1 MENNLNIVKSEF
13 KELPNNIE
21 AEQSVIGSI
30 LVTNEIFD
38 EISTIISSINF
49 YDPMHQKI
57 YNAIES
63 LIYKGMLANP
73 ITLKNYFEDEKD
85 DLDVPEYLV
94 KITKFSTSIRQA
106 IEYSKI
112 IYDMFVRRELIKIS
126 EQTIDNAK
134 ITDLDSSGQNIIENS
149 ERLLFDL
156 AEKGSFN
163 SSLIKFDDAMKQ
175 TIEMASAAYKNE
187 GGIVG
192 VPTGLRD
199 LDDKLGGLHQSDLII
214 IAGRPSMGKTS
225 LATNIAFNAAKHI
238 QDNQKKSSV
247 AFFSLEMSSE
257 QLSTRIL
264 SEQARIGSNDI
275 RRGRISDEQ
284 FDQFLETSKNIAELP
299 LFIDETP
306 AISIAAMS
314 NRARRIKRLH
324 GLDMIVV
331 DYIQLMRGTTY
342 NKDGRVQEISQITQG
357 LKAIAKELGVPVVAL
372 SQLSRQVEQRDDHKP
387 QLADLRESG
396 SIEQDADVVMFVY
409 REGYYLQRK
418 EPREAT
424 VEHAE
429 WQAKMNEV
437 AHLAEI
443 IIGKQRHGPIGKVT
457 LEFEKD
463 LQNLKILKLIKFKYK
478 TLMLTSLYENTIL
491 KNPKFIILILFITLI
506 SFGYYSKDFRL
517 DASSETLLIE
527 DDPDLEYLREITN
540 RYGSKEFLVLTYTPN
555 EGMISNTSINNLLSL
570 KYKIQS
576 LDWVHSVITLLDIP
590 LLNNTDAPLQE
601 RLKGFKTLKDEDVDK
616 NRGFK
621 EILESPVFR
630 NFVISESGKTSG
642 IIVNIKQN
650 PILEDIENRS
660 KKEIDEHRDK
670 IKKQNHKNILEI
682 RDVIKSYDDV
692 GKIYLG
698 GIPMIAD
705 DMMTF
710 IKSDIIV
717 FGLGVLLFIIA
728 TLWFVFKK

>member
-1 MENNLNIVKSEF
+1 MENNLSIIKDQF

-30 LVTNEIFD
+30 LVSNEIFD
-38 EISTIISSINF
+38 DISTIISNSNF

-57 YNAIES
+57 FSAIEN

-73 ITLKNYFEDEKD
+73 ITLKNYFENEKD
-85 DLDVPEYLV
+85 DLNVPEYLI

-126 EQTIDNAK
+126 EQTIDSAK
-134 ITDLDSSGQNIIENS
+134 ENDLDKSGQNIIENS

-156 AEKGSFN
+156 AEKGSFS

-225 LATNIAFNAAKHI
+225 LATNISFNAAKHI
-238 QDNQKKSSV
+238 QDSGKKSSI

-264 SEQARIGSNDI
+264 SEQSRIGSNDI

-306 AISIAAMS
+306 ALSIAAMS
-314 NRARRIKRLH
+314 NRARRIKRLY

-331 DYIQLMRGTTY
+331 DYIQLMKGTTN

-357 LKAIAKELGVPVVAL
+357 LKAIAKELGVPVLAL

-387 QLADLRESG
+387 QLSDLRESG

-437 AHLAEI
+437 SNLAEI
-443 IIGKQRHGPIGKVT
+443 IIGKQRHGPTGNIM
-457 LEFEKD
+457 LEFEAMFT
-463 LQNLKILKLIKFKYK
+463 KFKD
-478 TLMLTSLYENTIL
+478 IQ
-491 KNPKFIILILFITLI
+491 
-506 SFGYYSKDFRL
+506 
-517 DASSETLLIE
+517 
-527 DDPDLEYLREITN
+527 
-540 RYGSKEFLVLTYTPN
+540 
-555 EGMISNTSINNLLSL
+555 NN
-570 KYKIQS
+570 
-576 LDWVHSVITLLDIP
+576 
-590 LLNNTDAPLQE
+590 
-601 RLKGFKTLKDEDVDK
+601 
-616 NRGFK
+616 
-621 EILESPVFR
+621 
-630 NFVISESGKTSG
+630 
-642 IIVNIKQN
+642 
-650 PILEDIENRS
+650 
-660 KKEIDEHRDK
+660 
-670 IKKQNHKNILEI
+670 
-682 RDVIKSYDDV
+682 
-692 GKIYLG
+692 
-698 GIPMIAD
+698 
-705 DMMTF
+705 
-710 IKSDIIV
+710 
-717 FGLGVLLFIIA
+717 
-728 TLWFVFKK
+728 

>member
-1 MENNLNIVKSEF
+1 MNNNLSLVKDSF

-21 AEQSVIGSI
+21 AEQAVLGSI
-30 LVTNEIFD
+30 LVSNEIFD
-38 EISTIISSINF
+38 EINTIISNKNF

-57 YNAIES
+57 FEAIEN

-73 ITLKNYFEDEKD
+73 ITLKNYFENEKD
-85 DLDVPEYLV
+85 DLKVPEYLI

-126 EQTIDNAK
+126 EQTIDSAK
-134 ITDLDSSGQNIIENS
+134 INDLETNGQTIIENS
-149 ERLLFDL
+149 EKLLFDL

-187 GGIVG
+187 EGIVG

-199 LDDKLGGLHQSDLII
+199 LDDRLGGLHHSDLII

-225 LATNIAFNAAKHI
+225 LATNIAFNAAKKL
-238 QDNQKKSSV
+238 QDNGKKSTI

-264 SEQARIGSNDI
+264 AEQARIRSNDI
-275 RRGRISDEQ
+275 RRGKISDEQ
-284 FDQFLETSKNIAELP
+284 FDKFLETSKNISELP
-299 LFIDETP
+299 LYIDETP

-314 NRARRIKRLH
+314 NRARRIKRLF

-331 DYIQLMRGTTY
+331 DYIQLMKGSSF

-357 LKAIAKELGVPVVAL
+357 LKAIAKELAIPVLAL

-387 QLADLRESG
+387 QLSDLRESG

-443 IIGKQRHGPIGKVT
+443 IIGKQRHGPVGKVT
-457 LEFEKD
+457 LEFEE
-463 LQNLKILKLIKFKYK
+463 QFTKFKD
-478 TLMLTSLYENTIL
+478 TQ
-491 KNPKFIILILFITLI
+491 
-506 SFGYYSKDFRL
+506 
-517 DASSETLLIE
+517 SS
-527 DDPDLEYLREITN
+527 
-540 RYGSKEFLVLTYTPN
+540 
-555 EGMISNTSINNLLSL
+555 
-570 KYKIQS
+570 
-576 LDWVHSVITLLDIP
+576 
-590 LLNNTDAPLQE
+590 
-601 RLKGFKTLKDEDVDK
+601 
-616 NRGFK
+616 
-621 EILESPVFR
+621 
-630 NFVISESGKTSG
+630 
-642 IIVNIKQN
+642 
-650 PILEDIENRS
+650 
-660 KKEIDEHRDK
+660 
-670 IKKQNHKNILEI
+670 
-682 RDVIKSYDDV
+682 
-692 GKIYLG
+692 
-698 GIPMIAD
+698 
-705 DMMTF
+705 
-710 IKSDIIV
+710 
-717 FGLGVLLFIIA
+717 
-728 TLWFVFKK
+728 

>member
-1 MENNLNIVKSEF
+1 MENNLSIVKNKF
-13 KELPNNIE
+13 IELPNNIE

-38 EISTIISSINF
+38 EISTIISNINF

-94 KITKFSTSIRQA
+94 KITKFSTSVRQA

-126 EQTIDNAK
+126 EQTIDSAK
-134 ITDLDSSGQNIIENS
+134 INDLDTNGQNIIENS

-225 LATNIAFNAAKHI
+225 LATNIAFNAAKHL
-238 QDNQKKSSV
+238 QDNGKKSSI

-264 SEQARIGSNDI
+264 SEQARISSNDI

-324 GLDMIVV
+324 GLEMVVV

-357 LKAIAKELGVPVVAL
+357 LKAIAKELGVPVLAL

-387 QLADLRESG
+387 MLSDLRESG

-409 REGYYLQRK
+409 REGYYLSRK

-437 AHLAEI
+437 AHIAEV
-443 IIGKQRHGPIGKVT
+443 IIGKQRHGPIGKIT
-457 LEFEKD
+457 LEFEERFT
-463 LQNLKILKLIKFKYK
+463 KFKD
-478 TLMLTSLYENTIL
+478 TQ
-491 KNPKFIILILFITLI
+491 
-506 SFGYYSKDFRL
+506 
-517 DASSETLLIE
+517 
-527 DDPDLEYLREITN
+527 
-540 RYGSKEFLVLTYTPN
+540 
-555 EGMISNTSINNLLSL
+555 IN
-570 KYKIQS
+570 
-576 LDWVHSVITLLDIP
+576 
-590 LLNNTDAPLQE
+590 
-601 RLKGFKTLKDEDVDK
+601 
-616 NRGFK
+616 
-621 EILESPVFR
+621 
-630 NFVISESGKTSG
+630 
-642 IIVNIKQN
+642 
-650 PILEDIENRS
+650 
-660 KKEIDEHRDK
+660 
-670 IKKQNHKNILEI
+670 
-682 RDVIKSYDDV
+682 
-692 GKIYLG
+692 
-698 GIPMIAD
+698 
-705 DMMTF
+705 
-710 IKSDIIV
+710 
-717 FGLGVLLFIIA
+717 
-728 TLWFVFKK
+728 

>member
-1 MENNLNIVKSEF
+1 MENNLSIVKDQF

-21 AEQSVIGSI
+21 AEQAVIGSI
-30 LVTNEIFD
+30 LVSNDIFD

-57 YNAIES
+57 FEAIES
-63 LIYKGMLANP
+63 LVYKGMLANP

-85 DLDVPEYLV
+85 DLNVPEYLV
-94 KITKFSTSIRQA
+94 KITKFSTSVRQA
-106 IEYSKI
+106 VEYSKI

-126 EQTIDNAK
+126 EQTIDSAK
-134 ITDLDSSGQNIIENS
+134 LNELDTNGQTIIENS

-163 SSLIKFDDAMKQ
+163 SSLVKFDEAMKQ

-187 GGIVG
+187 EGIVG

-199 LDDKLGGLHQSDLII
+199 LDNKLGGLHQSDLII

-225 LATNIAFNAAKHI
+225 LATNIAFNAAQKL
-238 QDNQKKSSV
+238 QDSGKKSSI

-257 QLSTRIL
+257 QLSTRII
-264 SEQARIGSNDI
+264 SEQARISSNDI

-284 FDQFLETSKNIAELP
+284 FDKFLETSKNIAELP
-299 LFIDETP
+299 LYIDETP

-314 NRARRIKRLH
+314 NRARRIKRLF

-331 DYIQLMRGTTY
+331 DYIQLMRGTTF

-387 QLADLRESG
+387 QLSDLRESG

-437 AHLAEI
+437 AHLAQI
-443 IIGKQRHGPIGKVT
+443 IIGKQRHGPIGNVT
-457 LEFEKD
+457 LEFEERFT
-463 LQNLKILKLIKFKYK
+463 KFKD
-478 TLMLTSLYENTIL
+478 TQ
-491 KNPKFIILILFITLI
+491 
-506 SFGYYSKDFRL
+506 
-517 DASSETLLIE
+517 
-527 DDPDLEYLREITN
+527 
-540 RYGSKEFLVLTYTPN
+540 
-555 EGMISNTSINNLLSL
+555 IN
-570 KYKIQS
+570 
-576 LDWVHSVITLLDIP
+576 
-590 LLNNTDAPLQE
+590 
-601 RLKGFKTLKDEDVDK
+601 
-616 NRGFK
+616 
-621 EILESPVFR
+621 
-630 NFVISESGKTSG
+630 
-642 IIVNIKQN
+642 
-650 PILEDIENRS
+650 
-660 KKEIDEHRDK
+660 
-670 IKKQNHKNILEI
+670 
-682 RDVIKSYDDV
+682 
-692 GKIYLG
+692 
-698 GIPMIAD
+698 
-705 DMMTF
+705 
-710 IKSDIIV
+710 
-717 FGLGVLLFIIA
+717 
-728 TLWFVFKK
+728 

>member
-1 MENNLNIVKSEF
+1 MENTIGIVKEKF

-57 YNAIES
+57 FNAIEN

-73 ITLKNYFEDEKD
+73 ITLKNYFENEKD
-85 DLDVPEYLV
+85 DLNVPEYLV

-112 IYDMFVRRELIKIS
+112 IYDMFVRRELVKIS

-134 ITDLDSSGQNIIENS
+134 INDLDMSGQNIIENS
-149 ERLLFDL
+149 EKLLFDL

-238 QDNQKKSSV
+238 QDNGKKSSI

-284 FDQFLETSKNIAELP
+284 FDQFLETSKNISELP

-324 GLDMIVV
+324 GLEMIVV
-331 DYIQLMRGTTY
+331 DYIQLMKGTSF

-457 LEFEKD
+457 LEFEERFT
-463 LQNLKILKLIKFKYK
+463 KFKD
-478 TLMLTSLYENTIL
+478 TQ
-491 KNPKFIILILFITLI
+491 
-506 SFGYYSKDFRL
+506 
-517 DASSETLLIE
+517 
-527 DDPDLEYLREITN
+527 
-540 RYGSKEFLVLTYTPN
+540 
-555 EGMISNTSINNLLSL
+555 IN
-570 KYKIQS
+570 
-576 LDWVHSVITLLDIP
+576 
-590 LLNNTDAPLQE
+590 
-601 RLKGFKTLKDEDVDK
+601 
-616 NRGFK
+616 
-621 EILESPVFR
+621 
-630 NFVISESGKTSG
+630 
-642 IIVNIKQN
+642 
-650 PILEDIENRS
+650 
-660 KKEIDEHRDK
+660 
-670 IKKQNHKNILEI
+670 
-682 RDVIKSYDDV
+682 
-692 GKIYLG
+692 
-698 GIPMIAD
+698 
-705 DMMTF
+705 
-710 IKSDIIV
+710 
-717 FGLGVLLFIIA
+717 
-728 TLWFVFKK
+728 

>member
-1 MENNLNIVKSEF
+1 MENNLSIIKENF

-30 LVTNEIFD
+30 LVNNEIFD
-38 EISTIISSINF
+38 EINTIISNVNF

-57 YNAIES
+57 FNSIES

-73 ITLKNYFEDEKD
+73 ITLKNYFENEKD
-85 DLDVPEYLV
+85 EINVPEYLV
-94 KITKFSTSIRQA
+94 KITKFSTSARQA

-126 EQTIDNAK
+126 EQMIDNAK
-134 ITDLDSSGQNIIENS
+134 ENNLDTNGQNIIENS
-149 ERLLFDL
+149 EKLLYDL
-156 AEKGSFN
+156 AEKGTFN

-225 LATNIAFNAAKHI
+225 LATNIAFNAAQNI
-238 QDNQKKSSV
+238 QNNGTKSSI

-257 QLSTRIL
+257 QLSTRII
-264 SEQARIGSNDI
+264 SEQAKIGSNDI

-284 FDQFLETSKNIAELP
+284 FDRFLETSKNISELP

-324 GLDMIVV
+324 GLDLIVV
-331 DYIQLMRGTTY
+331 DYIQLMKGSLN

-357 LKAIAKELGVPVVAL
+357 LKAIAKELGVPVLAL

-457 LEFEKD
+457 LEFEERFT
-463 LQNLKILKLIKFKYK
+463 KFKD
-478 TLMLTSLYENTIL
+478 TQ
-491 KNPKFIILILFITLI
+491 
-506 SFGYYSKDFRL
+506 
-517 DASSETLLIE
+517 
-527 DDPDLEYLREITN
+527 
-540 RYGSKEFLVLTYTPN
+540 
-555 EGMISNTSINNLLSL
+555 NN
-570 KYKIQS
+570 
-576 LDWVHSVITLLDIP
+576 
-590 LLNNTDAPLQE
+590 
-601 RLKGFKTLKDEDVDK
+601 
-616 NRGFK
+616 
-621 EILESPVFR
+621 
-630 NFVISESGKTSG
+630 
-642 IIVNIKQN
+642 
-650 PILEDIENRS
+650 
-660 KKEIDEHRDK
+660 
-670 IKKQNHKNILEI
+670 
-682 RDVIKSYDDV
+682 
-692 GKIYLG
+692 
-698 GIPMIAD
+698 
-705 DMMTF
+705 
-710 IKSDIIV
+710 
-717 FGLGVLLFIIA
+717 
-728 TLWFVFKK
+728 